1 MNSLSQYIL
10 EKFKISKDIKNED
23 DTNILADK
31 VLSLLN
37 FLIPPKKFKQS
48 LINWLNRNDFI
59 YPKKD
64 LKVNIA
70 KNDLR
75 DAEIFGGINYN
86 HEQIYPYLHLY
97 YDYFGDGCES
107 KLNTIFYEKSF
118 HMVEL
123 KNKNGFIILHYNLHE
138 PIVFWDSSINSA
150 ETTHKL

>member
-1 MNSLSQYIL
+1 MKSLNTYIT
-10 EKFKISKDIKNED
+10 EKFKISKDIKNEEEK
-23 DTNILADK
+23 NILADK

-37 FLIPPKKFKQS
+37 FLIPPENFKQS

-59 YPKKD
+59 YPIKD
-64 LKVNIA
+64 LKVNID

-75 DAEIFGGINYN
+75 EAEKFGGINYN

-97 YDYFGDGCES
+97 FDYFGDGCES

-123 KNKNGFIILHYNLHE
+123 KNKNGFIILHNNLHE
-138 PIVFWDSSINSA
+138 PIVFWDSSISSA
-150 ETTHKL
+150 ETSDKL